1 MKKILAALLLA
12 ALALTLCACGLIA
25 QPEYTP
31 IPSPTPAP
39 ADVDLFRVDRVE
51 GEAETAADTVT
62 ETQAVMML
70 AGLLTKKK
78 NQLPEQERRQLEHLL
93 RTDAWMNGASVP
105 PLPETEET
113 EE

>member
-12 ALALTLCACGLIA
+12 ALVLTLCACGLIA

-39 ADVDLFRVDRVE
+39 ADVDLFRVDMGE
-51 GEAETAADTVT
+51 SEAEPAEEAVRAAVKDYYDRKGIAYNPEDFK
-62 ETQAVMML
+62 ET
-70 AGLLTKKK
+70 
-78 NQLPEQERRQLEHLL
+78 
-93 RTDAWMNGASVP
+93 DD
-105 PLPETEET
+105 EELHKLG

>member
-39 ADVDLFRVDRVE
+39 ADVDLFRVDM
-51 GEAETAADTVT
+51 GGSEAEPTEETPAETVT
-62 ETQAVMML
+62 EDRGGRADRR
-70 AGLLTKKK
+70 AGGHRSARGSRS
-78 NQLPEQERRQLEHLL
+78 PHSERGYER
-93 RTDAWMNGASVP
+93 AG
-105 PLPETEET
+105 
-113 EE
+113 